1 MVLLDG
7 NVVDKRQMSID
18 AGRALLTV
26 AAANLVSAT
35 CYAKAVVVEIC
46 LIFRNR
52 RPSFSDPLPRRYSRR
67 KAETQLILALQ
78 SYRVLIL
85 GYLRYDDRGPARS
98 ASLCDWR
105 CGSRGRLPV
114 VREPATARAV

>member
-35 CYAKAVVVEIC
+35 FYATAVVVEIC
-46 LIFRNR
+46 LIFRN
-52 RPSFSDPLPRRYSRR
+52 
-67 KAETQLILALQ
+67 
-78 SYRVLIL
+78 
-85 GYLRYDDRGPARS
+85 
-98 ASLCDWR
+98 
-105 CGSRGRLPV
+105 
-114 VREPATARAV
+114 